1 MQNSGQDGRTSPQQ
15 SGESS
20 SKRSSTTD
28 SSSSSNDGSNDGNG
42 DGNGMSGSLTSLAA
56 PSSFASDLVSPGLS
70 FSSSTH
76 IEFRNVSFRY
86 VTRNAP
92 VLTDFSLKVARGST
106 LALAGKSGCGE
117 LKNWCA
123 FIGAVV
129 VQRTLLFL
137 SPLLI
142 HLLLIPPLLLSLSF
156 LRLLLL
162 LPLLFSFSPFVFS
175 ICVVPFAPQARVP
188 QSPCW
193 SAFTSPTQER
203 SSSTASTLR
212 SGTSSSFGRPSA
224 S

>member
-42 DGNGMSGSLTSLAA
+42 DGNGMSGSLTSLVT

-156 LRLLLL
+156 LRLWWCLSFSFPYSSPSPLLCFPSVSFLL
-162 LPLLFSFSPFVFS
+162 LPRQEFRNLPAGALLP
-175 ICVVPFAPQARVP
+175 AR
-188 QSPCW
+188 
-193 SAFTSPTQER
+193 
-203 SSSTASTLR
+203 LR
-212 SGTSSSFGRPSA
+212 RDLRRRRRH
-224 S
+224 